1 MVYITVKQSPQYH
14 QMSLEELLFGEM
26 DTRSQMPIN
35 PNLTNTRTYAVDA
48 VSEKF
53 TKRIDVD
60 KLIAILERFNEE
72 TKELRDKPR
81 HDLYYEFHI
90 PKKSGGLRKID
101 APEPE
106 LKDALYHLKTIFE
119 EDFFALYHTSAYAYI
134 RKRSI
139 LDCLKKHQQNESRWF
154 CKLDL
159 SNFFGSTTL
168 EFVMNMLSTIFPF
181 SEVVRHPAGK
191 QALSDAL
198 SLAFLDGGLPQ
209 GTPFSPI
216 ITNIMMIPIDFT
228 IANAL
233 RDYKWVNKKGEEVQQ
248 RFVYTR
254 YADDFQVSSKYD
266 FEYKVIEKLIVDTLS
281 SFNAPIKLNES
292 KTRYGSSAGRNWN
305 LGLMLNGNNEI
316 TVGHQKKRQ
325 FQAMLSSYVMDK
337 KNGRDWDKSDIQT
350 MDGYRNYYHMVEP
363 DTIDKIIEHL
373 SKKFDVDIIKMMKD
387 DLRA

>member
-60 KLIAILERFNEE
+60 KLIAKLERFNEE

-134 RKRSI
+134 KKRSI
-139 LDCLKKHQQNESRWF
+139 LDCLKRHQQNESRWF

-266 FEYKVIEKLIVDTLS
+266 FEYKVIEKLIVGTLS
-281 SFNAPIKLNES
+281 SFNAPFRLNES